1 MSRTAVLAYSGGLDT
16 SCAIAW
22 LKEDYGFDEVIAV
35 LVDVGQE
42 FDLDASLARGQA
54 AGADDVLL
62 ARPQGRVRER
72 AGGEARSRRT
82 RSTRAATRSSRRSPG
97 RSSRRRSR
105 RSRRR
110 SAPRRSSTAAPG
122 KGNDQLRFELAFKA
136 TYPGV
141 RVIAPL
147 RDTIWTREAEI
158 AYAQRAR
165 DPGHAHRRLAVLDR
179 REPLRPLDRGRDP
192 RGPVGRAARGRLRA
206 HLLAG
211 RRARP
216 GRGRRRLRGRA
227 CRSRSTARS
236 CRSPSWWRR

>member
-42 FDLDASLARGQA
+42 FDLEASLVRGTA

-62 ARPQGRVRER
+62 VDRKDAFANDVVAKAILGNALYEGRYPLVSALSRPVV
-72 AGGEARSRRT
+72 AEAVAQI
-82 RSTRAATRSSRRSPG
+82 AAEVGAEAVVHGCT
-97 RSSRRRSR
+97 
-105 RSRRR
+105 
-110 SAPRRSSTAAPG
+110 G

-158 AYAQRAR
+158 EYALSRGIPVTHTQSSPYSIDENLFGRSIEAGILE
-165 DPGHAHRRLAVLDR
+165 DPWVAPPEDVYALTSSPLAAPPPASGEDVS
-179 REPLRPLDRGRDP
+179 
-192 RGPVGRAARGRLRA
+192 A
-206 HLLAG
+206 
-211 RRARP
+211 
-216 GRGRRRLRGRA
+216 
-227 CRSRSTARS
+227 
-236 CRSPSWWRR
+236 